1 MATAPHPPRIPT
13 PVLIGTLVA
22 LGLGIVFAT
31 RLRDLGKSALK
42 SVVLQFASGWVSK
55 LPEADRTLFE
65 DEIEGAIER
74 GDIGRIKQ
82 LLSDWEATAEASDS
96 EELLRRFAEPV
107 TQPGPEVPRSKRAS
121 RRPARIAR

>member
-13 PVLIGTLVA
+13 PVLVGTLVA

-55 LPEADRTLFE
+55 LPDADRILFE

-82 LLSDWEATAEASDS
+82 LLSDWEATAA
-96 EELLRRFAEPV
+96 V
-107 TQPGPEVPRSKRAS
+107 
-121 RRPARIAR
+121 